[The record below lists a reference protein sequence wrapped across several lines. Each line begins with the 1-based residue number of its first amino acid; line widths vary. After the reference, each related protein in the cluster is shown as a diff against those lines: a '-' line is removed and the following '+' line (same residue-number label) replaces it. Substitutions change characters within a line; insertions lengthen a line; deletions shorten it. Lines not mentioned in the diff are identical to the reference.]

1 MSHKPFNYDNN
12 KPGAN
17 EVAIK
22 NGHFLAHGIC
32 YSRGLFFIC
41 FVVFYLCCF
50 LLHAISKIYM

>member
-32 YSRGLFFIC
+32 YSRGFI
-41 FVVFYLCCF
+41 FVFYLCCF
-50 LLHAISKIYM
+50 LQHAICRICM